1 MRVKQT
7 AMMAIALCLTGIVG
21 LVAPAH
27 AQTKSHL
34 QRVLESGT
42 LRVGTTGDYNPMTI
56 FDPQTKEYRGFEID
70 AAHALA
76 ADLGVKVEFV
86 PTDWKTLVA
95 GLVADKYDILMSG
108 TSVSIPRAKVVAFTI
123 PYNSYFMIG
132 IVQKKDRDRFKS
144 WADVDKPEVQV
155 AVTLGTNFETIAKAE
170 LPHATLKRVEAPAR
184 DYQEVL
190 AGRAQIGLTSSTEA
204 AALIKTYPDLAVV
217 LANQQFG
224 RQIHAYMVQ
233 QSDTVWTGFLDS
245 WIALKQAEGFYDK
258 ARAKWLALE

>member
-1 MRVKQT
+1 MRSIRVAT
-7 AMMAIALCLTGIVG
+7 VLLASSLAWLAGIAT
-21 LVAPAH
+21 PAF
-27 AQTKSHL
+27 AQTTSHL
-34 QRVLESGT
+34 NRVLESGV

-70 AAHALA
+70 AARALA

-132 IVQKKDRDRFKS
+132 IVQKKDRDRFKAWS
-144 WADVDKPEVQV
+144 DVDNPSVQV

-190 AGRAQIGLTSSTEA
+190 AGRADIGLTSSTEA

-224 RQIHAYMVQ
+224 KQIHAYMVQ
-233 QSDTVWTGFLDS
+233 QGDGAWVGFLNS
-245 WIALKQAEGFYDK
+245 WIELKQADGFYGK
-258 ARAKWLALE
+258 ERAKWLALE

>member
-1 MRVKQT
+1 MKMKY
-7 AMMAIALCLTGIVG
+7 AGAIGIVLCAAVLAMLAG
-21 LVAPAH
+21 PAH

-34 QRVLESGT
+34 QRILEGGT

-56 FDPQTKEYRGFEID
+56 FDPQTKDYRGFEID
-70 AAHALA
+70 AARMLA
-76 ADLGVKVEFV
+76 TDLGVKIEFV

-108 TSVSIPRAKVVAFTI
+108 TSVSIPRAKVIAFTV
-123 PYNSYFMIG
+123 PYNSYYMIG
-132 IVQKKDRDRFKS
+132 LVQKKDRDRFKT
-144 WADVDKPEVQV
+144 WADVNDPKVQV

-170 LPHATLKRVEAPAR
+170 LPKATLKRVEAPAR

-190 AGRAQIGLTSSTEA
+190 ASRADIGLTSSTEA

-224 RQIHAYMVQ
+224 KQIHAYMVQ
-233 QSDTVWTGFLDS
+233 QGDAEWTGFLNS